1 MEREHFDLVW
11 RFHANILGGSRIFT
25 DLLVHQKR
33 VRSLLNWSMGS
44 RRSSPFSIISTGEE
58 GTKRRRKKKK
68 MERRREKTT
77 SNELI
82 IQMTR
87 SLPVPCRGM
96 WGENAHHLPPPTKI
110 VIRVHAKTIKSE
122 WIWKKMEIFKWAI
135 ISTRCGLY
143 RDLCY
148 LGNVCVT
155 TLVKEG
161 TDPLTCL
168 SFASSFQLGG
178 WGTWEA
184 ANEHQTN
191 AQAVN
196 RFGAKV
202 VNLFVIKTKD
212 KGVFIDG
219 GWDGECANRW
229 PKIALQEKI
238 AVIKTWLRRQ
248 TKRFVLCKLILWWIY
263 IFCLFARWII
273 R

>member
-96 WGENAHHLPPPTKI
+96 WGEMLTIFHHRRKLL
-110 VIRVHAKTIKSE
+110 SE
-122 WIWKKMEIFKWAI
+122 FTQKRSNLNEFEKKWKYSNEQLFQRDADCTEI
-135 ISTRCGLY
+135 
-143 RDLCY
+143 
-148 LGNVCVT
+148 CVT
-155 TLVKEG
+155 LVTCVWRRLLRKE
-161 TDPLTCL
+161 PALWRVCPSPVHFSWAAEAPEKQLT
-168 SFASSFQLGG
+168 S
-178 WGTWEA
+178 TK
-184 ANEHQTN
+184 QT
-191 AQAVN
+191 
-196 RFGAKV
+196 
-202 VNLFVIKTKD
+202 
-212 KGVFIDG
+212 
-219 GWDGECANRW
+219 
-229 PKIALQEKI
+229 
-238 AVIKTWLRRQ
+238 RRQ
-248 TKRFVLCKLILWWIY
+248 
-263 IFCLFARWII
+263 
-273 R
+273 

>member
-110 VIRVHAKTIKSE
+110 VIRVHAKTIRSE
-122 WIWKKMEIFKWAI
+122 WIWKKWKYSNEQLFQRDEDCTEI
-135 ISTRCGLY
+135 
-143 RDLCY
+143 
-148 LGNVCVT
+148 CVT
-155 TLVKEG
+155 LVTCVWRRLLRKE
-161 TDPLTCL
+161 PALWRVCPSPVHFSWAAEAPEKQLT
-168 SFASSFQLGG
+168 S
-178 WGTWEA
+178 TK
-184 ANEHQTN
+184 QT
-191 AQAVN
+191 
-196 RFGAKV
+196 
-202 VNLFVIKTKD
+202 
-212 KGVFIDG
+212 
-219 GWDGECANRW
+219 
-229 PKIALQEKI
+229 
-238 AVIKTWLRRQ
+238 RRQ
-248 TKRFVLCKLILWWIY
+248 
-263 IFCLFARWII
+263 
-273 R
+273 